1 VIRMAYHLVH
11 IGFGNMVVAER
22 IVAIINPSSAPIKRL
37 KEESKESGLLIDAT
51 QGRKTR
57 AILVMD
63 SRHVI
68 LSAIQ
73 PETISSRF
81 EPQTNTEERDE
92 KGPAFYS
99 VRA

>member
-1 VIRMAYHLVH
+1 MIPVAYHLVH

-37 KEESKESGLLIDAT
+37 KEESRESGLLIDAT

-81 EPQTNTEERDE
+81 EPQEDVDE
-92 KGPAFYS
+92 KGQTLYP

>member
-1 VIRMAYHLVH
+1 MTVVAYHLVH

-37 KEESKESGLLIDAT
+37 KEESRENGLLIDAT

-81 EPQTNTEERDE
+81 DPQDGAEERDE
-92 KGPAFYS
+92 KGPPLYPLWA
-99 VRA
+99 